1 MLERRN
7 AGRKKMVLPV
17 KISID
22 KDTHLAHTVDI
33 TPRGAQLGALRTQ
46 LQPGAIIHLQRGSKK
61 AKFRI
66 AWIRQLAPNEIRAG
80 VECVHD
86 VENFWGV
93 NLSDREGEPKKGM
106 QAFLSL
112 LSDGSKTGRLRR

>member
-7 AGRKKMVLPV
+7 AGRRKMVLPV
-17 KISID
+17 KVSID
-22 KDTHLAHTVDI
+22 NDTHLAHTVDI

-80 VECVHD
+80 VECLHD
-86 VENFWGV
+86 VDNFWGV
-93 NLSDREGEPKKGM
+93 NLDRKSTRLNSSHRCISYAVFCLKK
-106 QAFLSL
+106 
-112 LSDGSKTGRLRR
+112 K

>member
-1 MLERRN
+1 MLDGGKWCCRSRF
-7 AGRKKMVLPV
+7 R
-17 KISID
+17 SI
-22 KDTHLAHTVDI
+22 TTLTWRIPLTSHLGGHS
-33 TPRGAQLGALRTQ
+33 LGPAE
-46 LQPGAIIHLQRGSKK
+46 PNCNPDLQRGSKK

-80 VECVHD
+80 VECLHD
-86 VENFWGV
+86 VDNFWGV
-93 NLSDREGEPKKGM
+93 NLSDREGEPKKVM

>member
-1 MLERRN
+1 MSTASTTSWNAWRRVS
-7 AGRKKMVLPV
+7 ALG
-17 KISID
+17 
-22 KDTHLAHTVDI
+22 
-33 TPRGAQLGALRTQ
+33 GAQLGVLRTQ

-80 VECVHD
+80 LECLHD
-86 VENFWGV
+86 VDNFWGV
-93 NLSDREGEPKKGM
+93 NLSDREGEPKKVM

>member
-7 AGRKKMVLPV
+7 AVRWKMVLPV
-17 KISID
+17 KVSIE
-22 KDTHLAHTVDI
+22 KYTHLADTVDI
-33 TPRGAQLGALRTQ
+33 TSSGAQLGALRTQ

-80 VECVHD
+80 VESVD
-86 VENFWGV
+86 PVENFWGV
-93 NLSDREGEPKKGM
+93 DLSDREGKPKNGM
-106 QAFLSL
+106 RTFLSV
-112 LSDGSKTGRLRR
+112 LSHSSKSARLRR